1 MVNYPISVHREKD
14 HYWSTCPDLPEAH
27 SAGDT
32 LEELLA
38 NAVEGIQLALSIC
51 VDQGREIPAAS
62 EPSPGQYV
70 VHQPIQIAAKAV
82 LWNAMLR
89 QGVRVADLGRLLGV
103 SHPVAGRLVDFEH
116 TSKIE
121 QLEKA
126 LKYLACETYSPF
138 ESVVFY
144 YVPLKDPGA
153 YDKLRRWVNGQKM
166 VSTEE
171 ASAIVLDALADKK
184 TPPLLRAALESVIKS
199 KFRYSSNSSWI
210 YQDRQLGAGI
220 LFNFSAMP
228 EGMTPKADWVHLP
241 TSEVYK
247 DQFTYRFLLGIPNS
261 EDAA

>member
-1 MVNYPISVHREKD
+1 MVNYPISVHREND
-14 HYWSTCPDLPEAH
+14 HYWSSCPDLPEAH

-38 NAVEGIQLALSIC
+38 NAVEGIQLALSIY

-70 VHQPIQIAAKAV
+70 VHQPIQITAKAV
-82 LWNAMLR
+82 LWNALLR
-89 QGVRVADLGRLLGV
+89 QGLRVADLARLLEV
-103 SHPVAGRLVDFEH
+103 SHPVASRLVDFKH

-121 QLEKA
+121 QLERA

-138 ESVVFY
+138 EPVVFY
-144 YVPLKDPGA
+144 YVAHKDPSA
-153 YDKLRRWVNGQKM
+153 YDKLRAWVHGYKS

-171 ASAIVLDALADKK
+171 AHKIVIDALTDEE
-184 TPPLLRAALESVIKS
+184 TPDPLRVALESVVRS
-199 KFRYSSNSSWI
+199 NFRYFSSPRWF
-210 YQDRQLGAGI
+210 YQGRQIEAGI

-228 EGMTPKADWVHLP
+228 EGMKPKADWMHMP

-247 DQFTYRFLLGIPNS
+247 DQFVYRFLLGLPKS
-261 EDAA
+261 GEAA